1 MTAEKIEQKL
11 RSRRLTQTSFPPR
24 GADDDWVVWV
34 WCTDD
39 PGLGAFVGQGEKY
52 EDAFREAIE
61 AYDFDQKEAA
71 GQPEA
76 EKTDGAPA

>member
-1 MTAEKIEQKL
+1 MESETVKTKAL
-11 RSRRLTQTSFPPR
+11 
-24 GADDDWVVWV
+24 
-34 WCTDD
+34 
-39 PGLGAFVGQGEKY
+39 